1 MAEASMKQSDR
12 KQSAI
17 SFLNLASS
25 GKLDEAYGNYI
36 SANFRHHNPYFPGD
50 AESLKT
56 GMAEAHEKFPDTTLE
71 IQHVLE
77 EDDLVAVHSK
87 VRHSSDTPE
96 IAVVHLFRFEGSRV
110 AELWDIGIETP
121 KESPNR
127 NGMF

>member
-1 MAEASMKQSDR
+1 MAEASLKQSDR

-17 SFLNLASS
+17 TFLKLASS

-50 AESLKT
+50 AESLKA
-56 GMAEAHEKFPDTTLE
+56 GMAEAHEKFPNTTLE

-121 KESPNR
+121 KESPNQ

>member
-1 MAEASMKQSDR
+1 M
-12 KQSAI
+12 
-17 SFLNLASS
+17 L
-25 GKLDEAYGNYI
+25 
-36 SANFRHHNPYFPGD
+36 
-50 AESLKT
+50 SLSKP
-56 GMAEAHEKFPDTTLE
+56 AEAHEKFPNTTLE

-121 KESPNR
+121 KESPNK

>member
-50 AESLKT
+50 AESLKA
-56 GMAEAHEKFPDTTLE
+56 GMAEAHEKFPNTTLE